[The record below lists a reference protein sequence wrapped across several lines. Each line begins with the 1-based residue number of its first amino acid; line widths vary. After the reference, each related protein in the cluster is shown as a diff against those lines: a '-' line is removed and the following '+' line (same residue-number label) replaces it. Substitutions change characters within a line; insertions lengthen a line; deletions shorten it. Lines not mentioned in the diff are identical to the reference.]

1 MRITQ
6 QALGTAIA
14 ELHCLSPD
22 RPASLEE
29 LTALSTARDCIDQ
42 LMRDCVVQLREDHP
56 PIAWSEIANVL
67 GTPSVAAARQRYGS
81 EVAVAN
87 TGAGTALGKTGVK
100 YNAPATERILVFW
113 LSIAEQFSWG
123 FLPVSFVHAL
133 YVAWMTAEFP
143 AEQPVGR
150 TAFTGRLKPIAA
162 ATATGEWRY
171 TRLRAASLLG
181 APEPLCARVPAWSVT
196 DLEKAQYGFL
206 RVGPVTE
213 GDSTDRRQSLTRR

>member
-1 MRITQ
+1 MKDEIAMRNTKQ
-6 QALGTAIA
+6 NLSTAIA

-42 LMRDCVVQLREDHP
+42 LMRDCVAQLREDHP
-56 PIAWSEIANVL
+56 PIAWSEIATVL
-67 GTPSVAAARQRYGS
+67 GTPSAAAARQRYGS
-81 EVAVAN
+81 EVAVDV
-87 TGAGTALGKTGVK
+87 AGTGGGSALGKTGVK
-100 YNAPATERILVFW
+100 YNAPATERALMFW
-113 LSIAEQFSWG
+113 LSIAERFSWG
-123 FLPVSFVHAL
+123 FLPVGFVHAL
-133 YVAWMTAEFP
+133 YVEWMNAEFP
-143 AEQPVGR
+143 AEQTLGR

-171 TRLRAASLLG
+171 MRLRAASLLG

-213 GDSTDRRQSLTRR
+213 VAAA

>member
-1 MRITQ
+1 MLNTKQ
-6 QALGTAIA
+6 TLATAIA

-29 LTALSTARDCIDQ
+29 LTALSTARECIDQ
-42 LMRDCVVQLREDHP
+42 LMRECVTQLRQDHP
-56 PIAWSEIANVL
+56 PTTWSAIAYVL

-81 EVAVAN
+81 AVAVVG
-87 TGAGTALGKTGVK
+87 TLAGTGSALGRTSVK
-100 YNAPATERILVFW
+100 SNAPATERVLMFW
-113 LSIAEQFSWG
+113 LSIADRFAWG
-123 FLPVSFVHAL
+123 FLPASFVHAL
-133 YVAWMTAEFP
+133 YVQWMTAEFP
-143 AEQPVGR
+143 AEETVGR
-150 TAFTGRLKPIAA
+150 MALTGRLRPIAA

-181 APEPLCARVPAWSVT
+181 APEPLCALVPGWSAT

-213 GDSTDRRQSLTRR
+213 GAAA